1 MHINLFH
8 NKILF
13 NRNELSGAFGD
24 IGTDLPLI
32 VGMIAACSLDP
43 ASSFILFGIMQV
55 LTGITYG
62 IPMPVQPLKAM
73 AVLMIA
79 QKLSGDVLYGAGLVI
94 GVLML
99 ILTTTNLLK
108 WLVRIIPKSVVRG
121 IQFGLGLS
129 LASLALKDYLP
140 SGGVN
145 GYIIAGLG
153 FLLTIRLIGNKRFP
167 PALFVV
173 LLGIAYACFFTMDF
187 PKLFASISISLPVF
201 HIPKTNDML
210 TGFLVLVIPQ
220 IALSLSNSVIATR
233 QTVNDLFPEKRLT
246 VNKIGYTYSLMN
258 ILNPFFS
265 GIPTCHGAGGI
276 VGHHTFGGRTGGSV
290 FLYGGLFLTIGL
302 FFSKGFSEFVL
313 FFPKPILGV
322 ILLFEALSLMFFI
335 KDITPSRKC
344 MVVSF
349 VVALIAF
356 LVPYGYAIGLVVG
369 ILLDYLIKK
378 ESILNHF

>member
-1 MHINLFH
+1 MHKVAHAYAIAVPVPSD
-8 NKILF
+8 
-13 NRNELSGAFGD
+13 RNDGELV
-24 IGTDLPLI
+24 
-32 VGMIAACSLDP
+32 VGEVDARGGGKAP
-43 ASSFILFGIMQV
+43 
-55 LTGITYG
+55 
-62 IPMPVQPLKAM
+62 PVQPLKAT

-173 LLGIAYACFFTMDF
+173 LLGIVYACFFTMDF
-187 PKLFASISISLPVF
+187 PKLSASISISLPVF

-233 QTVNDLFPEKRLT
+233 QTVSDLFPEKRLT
-246 VNKIGYTYSLMN
+246 VNKIGYTYYLMN

-290 FLYGGLFLTIGL
+290 ILYGGLFLTIGL